1 MSEANWR
8 IDSAKPNLKGA
19 QASAYAMFA
28 KFFYF
33 RFWEVWRLGGISW
46 SLSCEWSLKSQRL
59 YLYIYAGI

>member
-28 KFFYF
+28 KFFTF
-33 RFWEVWRLGGISW
+33 VSGRFGDLEGLVGV
-46 SLSCEWSLKSQRL
+46 
-59 YLYIYAGI
+59 